1 MKKIKDTKKQ
11 KSVAINDIK
20 KSTKDVEENNLLTLI
35 EKETENSKSNKKMIV
50 I

>member
-20 KSTKDVEENNLLTLI
+20 KSTEDVEENNLLTLI